1 MGWGLGLLVA
11 AMGGLVLLIGLG
23 IGLCWLEYGLAWV
36 LVSGC
41 WVRGWGLGWVVD
53 EPESLILAQ
62 SERWRH
68 A

>member
-1 MGWGLGLLVA
+1 MLWSGYLMFLVGHGGSELGLFV
-11 AMGGLVLLIGLG
+11 MGVVPGFWAGGG
-23 IGLCWLEYGLAWV
+23 IY
-36 LVSGC
+36 
-41 WVRGWGLGWVVD
+41 D